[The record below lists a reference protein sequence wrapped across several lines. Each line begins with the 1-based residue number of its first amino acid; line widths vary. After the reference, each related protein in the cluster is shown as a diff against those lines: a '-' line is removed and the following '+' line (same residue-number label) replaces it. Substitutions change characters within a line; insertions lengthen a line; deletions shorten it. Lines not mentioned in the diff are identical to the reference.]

1 MSEQVE
7 AKVPAFYR
15 LNRAEKEFEQVVYG
29 EVLVPDVPNVYGDIY
44 TRDAIRE
51 FVYEFARQ
59 GFGIDVEHDNSDIMG
74 GKAHIVESF
83 IARPGDPD
91 FIEGSWVV
99 GMRITDPDL
108 WQKVL
113 DGEING
119 FSYEATCELTE
130 IVIEDTGNR
139 VISGL
144 TEPDPIDGHTHRYTV
159 IVDVLNRVV
168 AGGTE
173 MTDGHMHTISHHTYT
188 DEANSHTHRFQVI
201 SDDVGATDE

>member
-1 MSEQVE
+1 MTTKAPNFMRLSRADTEYEQI
-7 AKVPAFYR
+7 
-15 LNRAEKEFEQVVYG
+15 VYG
-29 EVLVPDVPNVYGDIY
+29 EILVPNVPNVYGDIY
-44 TRDAIRE
+44 TPEAVRE

-59 GFGIDVEHDNSDIMG
+59 GFGLDVEHSEDDILNV
-74 GKAHIVESF
+74 KAHIVESF

-99 GMRITDPDL
+99 GVRITDGDL

-119 FSYEATCELTE
+119 FSYEALCELTE

-139 VISGL
+139 VLSGL
-144 TEPDPIDGHTHRYTV
+144 TEPDPIDGHTHVYTV
-159 IVDVLNRVV
+159 IVDALNNVV

-173 MTDGHMHTISHHTYT
+173 MTDDHMHTISHHTYT
-188 DEANSHTHRFQVI
+188 DTANDHIHRFQVI
-201 SDDVGATDE
+201 PDDVGASDDEQ

>member
-1 MSEQVE
+1 MSEQK
-7 AKVPAFYR
+7 ATVPAFYR
-15 LNRAEKEFEQVVYG
+15 LSRAEKEFEQVVYG
-29 EVLVPDVPNVYGDIY
+29 EVLIPDVPNVYGDIY
-44 TRDAIRE
+44 TREAIRE
-51 FVYEFARQ
+51 FVYEFARH
-59 GFGIDVEHDNSDIMG
+59 GFGIDVEHDEENIMG
-74 GKAHIVESF
+74 TRAHVVESF

-108 WQKVL
+108 WQQVL

-119 FSYEATCELTE
+119 FSYSAVCELTE

-144 TEPDPIDGHTHRYTV
+144 TEPDLIDGHTHRYTV
-159 IVDVLNRVV
+159 IVDTLNQVV

-173 MTDGHMHTISHHTYT
+173 MTDGHMHPISHHTYT
-188 DEANSHTHRFQVI
+188 DEANDHTHRFQVI
-201 SDDVGATDE
+201 SDDAGVSE